1 MTFAFLPPMKKTKS
15 STSGRKANEKRPRKF
30 RQAEPIS
37 AAAVEVPREDEPAF
51 IPDPEKT
58 HQRVRDDLA
67 EYLGENFVAS
77 VTTGS
82 DVQADAQDEVLPA
95 EIGGPFVET
104 DGQTEFGRTAAPE
117 DFEDEPTLP
126 EPFPTA
132 VRSGVEPSRRPETSL
147 SAARSRR

>member
-1 MTFAFLPPMKKTKS
+1 MKKTKS
-15 STSGRKANEKRPRKF
+15 STSGHKANEKRPRKP
-30 RQAEPIS
+30 RQAGAIS
-37 AAAVEVPREDEPAF
+37 AAAIETPREDERAF

-58 HQRVRDDLA
+58 HQRVPDDLA
-67 EYLGENFVAS
+67 EYLGENFVSS

-82 DVQADAQDEVLPA
+82 DVEADAQDEVLPA

-104 DGQTEFGRTAAPE
+104 DADTEFGRSAAPE
-117 DFEDEPTLP
+117 DFDNEPTLP

-132 VRSGVEPSRRPETSL
+132 VRSGVEPARNPEASL